1 MKQRK
6 TTKKRRNQRVGSIS
20 VFEWH
25 QEKPTIFPTPQA
37 ITKEKDLNSLNF
49 LAHPT
54 ILTFKFFDNSSGT
67 NPNIKDKNIKSKSF

>member
-25 QEKPTIFPTPQA
+25 QEKPTIFSTPQA
-37 ITKEKDLNSLNF
+37 ITKEKSHLSF
-49 LAHPT
+49 
-54 ILTFKFFDNSSGT
+54 
-67 NPNIKDKNIKSKSF
+67 NP